1 MDDDTAST
9 FGGEQTT
16 VTGLIRARK
25 HNPLLKFHKSI
36 IRDIAGP
43 EEDDLLV
50 LAKGL
55 GMRRVS
61 RVSASTTYA
70 QCALDVQIICNLM
83 KLYDGER
90 NLVLLVSFN
99 PASALAES
107 LLISRQ
113 VNATANDETGLGEEL
128 STMGVRKPGLRTV
141 GHEMPS
147 KARSVFIQLSLCATA
162 LTENHRR
169 EERVCMSPEVLYP

>member
-16 VTGLIRARK
+16 VNGLIRAKK
-25 HNPLLKFHKSI
+25 HNPLLKFHKGI

-61 RVSASTTYA
+61 DIRY
-70 QCALDVQIICNLM
+70 
-83 KLYDGER
+83 
-90 NLVLLVSFN
+90 
-99 PASALAES
+99 
-107 LLISRQ
+107 
-113 VNATANDETGLGEEL
+113 
-128 STMGVRKPGLRTV
+128 
-141 GHEMPS
+141 
-147 KARSVFIQLSLCATA
+147 
-162 LTENHRR
+162 
-169 EERVCMSPEVLYP
+169 SPRI

>member
-9 FGGEQTT
+9 FDGEQTT

-55 GMRRVS
+55 GVRRVS
-61 RVSASTTYA
+61 NSAMHHLS
-70 QCALDVQIICNLM
+70 
-83 KLYDGER
+83 
-90 NLVLLVSFN
+90 
-99 PASALAES
+99 SAD
-107 LLISRQ
+107 R
-113 VNATANDETGLGEEL
+113 
-128 STMGVRKPGLRTV
+128 P
-141 GHEMPS
+141 
-147 KARSVFIQLSLCATA
+147 
-162 LTENHRR
+162 
-169 EERVCMSPEVLYP
+169 